1 MNAPWQLPW
10 DGDQRDDERK
20 VKAIDRFP
28 WVLKTSTPDT
38 EPVEPNRTS
47 EPQFG
52 MNPLFDPSKMKP

>member
-28 WVLKTSTPDT
+28 WVLKTGARKT
-38 EPVEPNRTS
+38 EQVDVKRPS

-52 MNPLFDPSKMKP
+52 MNPLFDPNTMKP